1 MSKVAEAEDHVRK
14 AEKYLKTSF
23 LKWSPDYDSAGT
35 FKQVNSMWTQNLYKD
50 VTLNFSGDEYSRA
63 ATSFKVRR
71 DLSVTFPFSGETYW
85 MF

>member
-35 FKQVNSMWTQNLYKD
+35 
-50 VTLNFSGDEYSRA
+50 
-63 ATSFKVRR
+63 VRSSIQCE
-71 DLSVTFPFSGETYW
+71 DKIFIMMSHSIF
-85 MF
+85 